1 MRRSQEDRSATTRA
15 ALRAAARR
23 LFAERGYANVSADEI
38 VAAAGLTRGA
48 LYHHY
53 ADKQGLFRA
62 VFEEVDGELTAEVRE
77 AIAAAPDRY
86 SGLIGGLHRFLDMCE
101 RPEILQ
107 IALTDAPAVLGWQTW
122 REISARHGQGLI
134 VDSLR
139 DAGAEAS
146 TALPVLAQVVLG
158 AVIEAALVVAHAADR
173 DAARADAEHALLALL
188 SGIAPQPDP

>member
-1 MRRSQEDRSATTRA
+1 MRRSQQDRSTTTRA
-15 ALRAAARR
+15 ALRKAARR

-77 AIAAAPDRY
+77 VMAAAPDRY
-86 SGLIGGLHRFLDMCE
+86 SGLIGGLRRFLDLCE
-101 RPEILQ
+101 RPEVLQ

-134 VDSLR
+134 ADSLR
-139 DAGAEAS
+139 EAGAPAS
-146 TALPVLAQVVLG
+146 TARPVLAQVVLG
-158 AVIEAALVVAHAADR
+158 AVIEAALVIAHAADR
-173 DAARADAEHALLALL
+173 DAARADAEQALFTLL
-188 SGIAPQPDP
+188 SGVAAQPDP